1 MSNLLSFGRANQ
13 NTKLSK
19 HLVEQAAT
27 EGYTGKRLTFS
38 LPAGHSCPFALDCQ
52 SLADPKTGK
61 ITDGKHT
68 RFRCY
73 AASDEAARPN
83 VRASRWRNYELL
95 REAHK
100 YGDIY
105 ELIITSLMA
114 ARAYDNRSLIRWHVS
129 GDFFNQPYFDAVCL
143 AAAATPTNL
152 YYAYTKALPYLVSA
166 TQRDLVPSNL
176 RVIASRGGRRDDLI
190 DQYGLREAV
199 VVFSR
204 EEARERGLEIDEDDT
219 LACFGTDSF
228 ALLLHNTQPAGSE
241 ASEALKA
248 INRQKRTLKLEAVMA

>member
-1 MSNLLSFGRANQ
+1 MSNLLTFGRANQ

-19 HLVEQAAT
+19 HLAEQATA
-27 EGYTGKRLTFS
+27 EGYTGKLLTFS

-52 SLADPKTGK
+52 SFSDPKTGE

-114 ARAYDNRSLIRWHVS
+114 ARSYDNHSLIRWHVS
-129 GDFFNQPYFDAVCL
+129 GDFFNQPYFDALCI

-190 DQYGLREAV
+190 DEFQLREAL

-204 EEARERGLEIDEDDT
+204 EGADERGLAIDEDDT
-219 LACFGTDSF
+219 LACFGNQSF
-228 ALLLHNTQPAGSE
+228 ALLLHNTQPKGSE
-241 ASEALKA
+241 AAEALMR
-248 INRQKRTLKLEAVMA
+248 INRQQKVLKLVAV